1 MGRTVSGEE
10 PDFIQ
15 VRRPQEVE
23 SDAGDWCL
31 PRLSLD
37 HIISGVC
44 VCVCVRARSCVYKV
58 LILAESISILSIV
71 NV

>member
-10 PDFIQ
+10 PDFMQ

-37 HIISGVC
+37 HIISDVC
-44 VCVCVRARSCVYKV
+44 VCVLWCVQGSFF
-58 LILAESISILSIV
+58 S
-71 NV
+71 